1 LLGQADSWTRRR
13 FVGGIT
19 LAGASG
25 LLGLRSERAAAEP
38 PPEVT
43 AVRISHSLSLCAAPQ
58 FIAEELLRAEGFA
71 DVQYVKPPDY
81 GLGQWRDLS
90 TGKVDVGIAF
100 SGPLLMRLEAQDPLV
115 ILAGIHVGCFELFGT
130 DRVRAVRDLKGKRV
144 VVYARESVAHVFVAA
159 MAAHVGLHP
168 GKDIEWVVVP
178 YAEGKRLFVEGKVD
192 AYMAFPPDPQE
203 FREKKI
209 GHVVVNSALDKPWSQ
224 YFCCTLVAN
233 REFVHKHPVA
243 TKRVVRAMLKA
254 TDLCATE
261 PDRVA
266 RYLVERG
273 YTPRLDL
280 MRQALGDIPFNKW
293 RVYDPEDTVRFYAL
307 RLREA
312 GMLKASPQKLI
323 ADGTDWRFLKELKKE
338 LKA

>member
-1 LLGQADSWTRRR
+1 MPHRRD
-13 FVGGIT
+13 F
-19 LAGASG
+19 
-25 LLGLRSERAAAEP
+25 LRSTAIGGAALLFGSRPGRADAEP
-38 PPEVT
+38 PPET
-43 AVRISHSLSLCAAPQ
+43 TTIRISHSLSLCAAPQ
-58 FIAEELLRAEGFA
+58 FIAEDLLRAEGFA

-100 SGPLLMRLEAQDPLV
+100 SGPLLLRLEAQDPLV
-115 ILAGIHVGCFELFGT
+115 LLAGIHVGCFELFGT

-144 VVYARESVAHVFVAA
+144 YVWARDGIAHVFVAA

-168 GKDIEWVVVP
+168 GKDIEWVVMP
-178 YAEGKRLFVEGKVD
+178 HAEGKRLFVEGKVD

-209 GHVVVNSALDKPWSQ
+209 GHVVVNSALDRPWSQ

-243 TKRVVRAMLKA
+243 TKRAMRAILKA
-254 TDLCATE
+254 VDLCAAE

-266 RYLVERG
+266 RYLVDRK
-273 YTPRLDL
+273 YATRLDW
-280 MRQALGDIPFNKW
+280 MRQALVDIPYNKW
-293 RVYDPEDTVRFYAL
+293 RIYDPEDTVRFYAL

-312 GMLKASPQKLI
+312 GMVKSSPQKLI
-323 ADGTDWRFLKELKKE
+323 ADGTDWRFLKELRRE
-338 LKA
+338 LKG